1 MFYKALEK
9 ALEKYPETKWDGGLI
24 RIGRGHT
31 NEANIHETCHC
42 GRLSA
47 AWYSALAL
55 GGKLDKAKGLE
66 TLLALEELQIKDE
79 SHPRYGCS
87 RWYAEE
93 TRVNDT
99 NAAFF
104 IQLPLL
110 TVMLFDRTLIPESHA
125 EVINRMFGRA
135 VHWYMRELKNPIYYY
150 SNKILSDGAMLIGIA
165 KINGD
170 KEAFDTALA
179 FFENWLDY
187 TEKDGWGWG
196 ENMSPGY
203 NNVIFAAFKTAL
215 LSLGDSEKEKNVG
228 SRIQGVINEQKAL
241 FKYFK
246 GYEFTP
252 GIRNYNFEG
261 KSRKKT
267 LVSQI
272 AGLGSSVNTLANT
285 YFWEFITFAY
295 LFKDEFKEQSDV
307 LPDKEMDIRL
317 TRVFRDA
324 VGYSC
329 VMRNGSIGSMNKFP
343 VINGS
348 YEHKTWGLGW
358 QSMPVNFA
366 VYDGEVGYL
375 RRIVRNEKETAY
387 HPKHAFLSPCLFS
400 DAPYPEV
407 LTRAKQEKNVV
418 IAKRSIEKINNTV
431 GELSDELLVPS
442 FSGKA
447 EKLTVDGREWVAIS
461 YESATVFVSATKGIV
476 CPDGSTSMNEGVA
489 RTAVP
494 LEITCEK
501 DLSVKQTAF
510 RSEEPIRFSGE
521 RVELGWIMIYEDR
534 KIENSEEYLKTL
546 SVSEKSYTNG
556 FEPRTSSYNLHSIT
570 VQRGDDT
577 LLDYTY
583 DPYI

>member
-9 ALEKYPETKWDGGLI
+9 ALEKYPLIKWEGGLYQT
-24 RIGRGHT
+24 GRGHT
-31 NEANIHETCHC
+31 NEANKHEACHC

-47 AWYSALAL
+47 AWFSGLTL
-55 GGKLDKAKGLE
+55 GGRLSEEKGLE
-66 TLLALEELQIKDE
+66 ILLALEELQIKDE
-79 SHPRYGCS
+79 NNPKYGCS

-110 TVMLFDRTLIPESHA
+110 TVMLFDRQLIPESHA
-125 EVINRMFGRA
+125 EVISRMFGRA
-135 VHWYMRELKNPIYYY
+135 IHWYRKELKNPIYYY
-150 SNKILSDGAMLIGIA
+150 SNKIVSDGAMLIGIA

-170 KEAFDTALA
+170 KEAFDTALT

-196 ENMSPGY
+196 ENMSAGY

-215 LSLGDSEKEKNVG
+215 LSLGDSEREQKIG
-228 SRIQGVINEQKAL
+228 RRIQAVIDEQKAL

-252 GIRNYNFEG
+252 AIRNYNFEG
-261 KSRKKT
+261 RSRRKG

-272 AGLGSSVNTLANT
+272 AGLGSDVNSLAGT

-295 LFKDEFKEQSDV
+295 LFKDEFKEEADV

-324 VGYSC
+324 VAYSC
-329 VMRNGSIGSMNKFP
+329 VMRNGSIGSLNKFP

-366 VYDGEVGYL
+366 VYNGEVGYL
-375 RRIVRNEKETAY
+375 RRIVRNENETAY

-442 FSGKA
+442 FSGRF
-447 EKLTVDGREWVAIS
+447 ERLTVDGREWVAIG
-461 YESATVFVSATKGIV
+461 YESATVFVSSTMGVV
-476 CPDGSTSMNEGVA
+476 CPEGATSVGVGVG

-510 RSEEPIRFSGE
+510 KHGEAIRFSGE
-521 RVELGWIMIYEDR
+521 RVELGWIMIYEDK
-534 KIENSEEYLKTL
+534 KIESAEEYLKSL
-546 SVSEKSYTNG
+546 KVSERSYTNG
-556 FEPRTSSYNLHSIT
+556 FEPRNPCYCLHGIT
-570 VQRGDDT
+570 VQKGGET
-577 LLDYTY
+577 LIDYTY
-583 DPYI
+583 DPYV